1 MSTQL
6 EEIWR
11 PIEGYDGYEVSNLG
25 RVRRITITY
34 IKPDKSDIRR
44 YRYPLHKSKQDKK
57 GKKEFGHILV
67 AKAFPEICGKWFNGC
82 EVHHKDRNSK
92 NNKAENLICLTK
104 QEHTKEHYEELAERA
119 RAMFS
124 KSQTEEAKQKS
135 IISKSK
141 PIYQVSKDGEIV
153 KEWLSVTECE
163 RQTGYDKAAI
173 NRCCLGKQKTSY
185 GYMWQYK
192 ETAA

>member
-1 MSTQL
+1 MDKHL

-11 PIEGYDGYEVSNLG
+11 PIDGYDGYEVSNLG

-34 IKPDKSDIRR
+34 LKPDKSENRK
-44 YRYPLHKSKQDKK
+44 YRYNLRKQNKK
-57 GKKEFGHILV
+57 GKHEFGHILV
-67 AKAFPEICGKWFNGC
+67 AKAFPEICGEWFNGC

-119 RAMFS
+119 RNMFS
-124 KSQTEEAKQKS
+124 KPKTNES
-135 IISKSK
+135 IEKMKITKSK
-141 PIYQVSKDGEIV
+141 PIFQLTKDGEIV

-163 RQTGYDKAAI
+163 RKTGYDKSAI

-185 GYMWQYK
+185 GYVWQFK
-192 ETAA
+192 